1 MFYTSA
7 RIELR
12 KKMKDQN
19 QSTYWQETGRWGGY
33 EECLDPQSGVWASS
47 HISYLTFKSL
57 IQLRRTMN
65 TGQWGWWHRRKLTLG
80 WRFLSYLDLSGH
92 QANVLSFISCNSKRH
107 TALCNLPT
115 GVMIF
120 DCEETTLESIAER
133 MVSEMV
139 SKKELR
145 PNDKDGVLKSFLQSP
160 RYPPTQQPDRHHERG
175 HVCHVAEMEESS
187 WSFTYFCMFLNV
199 VEKLWVHIRFGIY

>member
-1 MFYTSA
+1 
-7 RIELR
+7 
-12 KKMKDQN
+12 
-19 QSTYWQETGRWGGY
+19 
-33 EECLDPQSGVWASS
+33 
-47 HISYLTFKSL
+47 
-57 IQLRRTMN
+57 
-65 TGQWGWWHRRKLTLG
+65 
-80 WRFLSYLDLSGH
+80 
-92 QANVLSFISCNSKRH
+92 
-107 TALCNLPT
+107 
-115 GVMIF
+115 MIF

-187 WSFTYFCMFLNV
+187 
-199 VEKLWVHIRFGIY
+199 